1 MRGTNLPSPSHR
13 EIVNKEA
20 FEQLAAEAGLTDEPS
35 TLSEHTVGTPTT
47 LEL

>member
-1 MRGTNLPSPSHR
+1 MHK

-35 TLSEHTVGTPTT
+35 HLSE
-47 LEL
+47 